1 MSSSQFS
8 AEHEHLR
15 RTVRHFVET
24 ELTPH
29 VATWEAQGTIPRQ
42 IFHRMGELGFLGL
55 RVPRAY
61 GGAGG
66 DYFTAVVL
74 VEELARCGAGSLP
87 MAVVVQSEMVAPLIV
102 RFGTEH
108 QKRRYLI
115 PAVRG
120 EKIGALAITEPDA
133 GSDVAGLRTTA
144 TRVAAGYRITG
155 SKMFIT
161 NGVTAD
167 FVLVV
172 ARTDPGAG
180 HRGLSLFL
188 VDRGT
193 PGFHVARKLDKLG
206 MRASDTAELV
216 FDDCLVPA
224 EALLGE
230 EHHGFFHLMWE
241 LQGERL
247 IAAVGAAAVAQLALD
262 LTMASVARRSQVGGS
277 ASTSQVDRHRLA
289 HMAAHVAAVRQFV
302 YATAGRCNGGEYPVA
317 EVSMAK
323 LAAARLACRVLDD
336 VLQILGQDGCTP
348 DAAVERLWR
357 DARLYRIG
365 AGTDEIML
373 EIVAKERFD
382 KGERRA
388 PAEPWPFA
396 DEHGTFRRTV
406 RRFVQR
412 EIAPYVEE
420 WERQG
425 TVPRTLFRKMADA
438 GYLGLGCS
446 EADGGS
452 DAGPLYEAV
461 LHEEVARCGAGGVA
475 AAVAVH
481 AGMAVR
487 LIARLG
493 TEEQKQRY
501 LFPALRGALIGA
513 MAPPRPGV
521 GAEPGVVAGPAPLAA
536 GGYVLSGTVP
546 LVVNGACADFVVVEA
561 RTGSGVRPQATSL
574 FIMEMTGSGAPVV
587 RTLSAP
593 GWWACGTAELRWEGS
608 VVPAS
613 NLLGRADQGGACLAA
628 YAPWGWVL
636 AALQATVTAE
646 VALDHAVSY
655 ARARAQ
661 FAKPLLAFQA
671 LRHRLAACATE
682 VEVARA
688 LTYHALDRYHRGE
701 ACSQDAA
708 MAALVATEVACRVT
722 DEALQIHGGYGY
734 MMEYPVQRL
743 WRDARV
749 GRMAVGGPAGLCEVI
764 ADGLGL
770 PRGDQRCS

>member
-1 MSSSQFS
+1 VSSVQFS
-8 AEHEHLR
+8 AEHEQLR
-15 RTVRHFVET
+15 RTVRRFVET
-24 ELTPH
+24 EITPH
-29 VATWEAQGTIPRQ
+29 VATWEAQGAIPRQ
-42 IFHRMGELGFLGL
+42 IFRRMGEQGLLGL

-66 DYFTAVVL
+66 DYFAAVVL

-87 MAVVVQSEMVAPLIV
+87 MAVAVQSEMVAPLIV

-144 TRVAAGYRITG
+144 TREAAGYRITG

-161 NGVTAD
+161 NGVAAD

-172 ARTDPGAG
+172 ARTAPGAG

-216 FDDCLVPA
+216 FEDCLVPA

-262 LTMASVARRSQVGGS
+262 VAMARIAQRSQAGGS
-277 ASTSQVDRHRLA
+277 ASPSQVGRHRLA
-289 HMAAHVAAVRQFV
+289 DMAAHVAAVRQFV

-336 VLQILGQDGCTP
+336 VLQILGQDGYTDP
-348 DAAVERLWR
+348 AVERLWR

-373 EIVAKERFD
+373 EIIAKERFD
-382 KGERRA
+382 QGERRA
-388 PAEPWPFA
+388 AADPWPFA

-475 AAVAVH
+475 AAVGAH
-481 AGMAVR
+481 AGRAVR

-521 GAEPGVVAGPAPLAA
+521 GAEPGVVAAPAPPAA
-536 GGYVLSGTVP
+536 GGYVLSGTAP

-561 RTGSGVRPQATSL
+561 RTGAGVRPQATSL
-574 FIMEMTGSGAPVV
+574 FIMEMSGPGAPVV

-608 VVPAS
+608 AVPAAA
-613 NLLGRADQGGACLAA
+613 LLGRVHQGGTYLAEH
-628 YAPWGWVL
+628 APWDWVL

-701 ACSQDAA
+701 ACGLDAA

-743 WRDARV
+743 WRDARM
-749 GRMAVGGPAGLCEVI
+749 GRMAVGGAAGLCEVI
-764 ADGLGL
+764 ADGLRL
-770 PRGDQRCS
+770 PGSDRSCS